1 MKQGT
6 TTLIGLL
13 SALLLAALAAA
24 TFYLKT
30 GRDFQ
35 VKADQLQDALAENK
49 ELVTGLEKKVSGL
62 ETDYQE
68 VLGLAREAEYEA
80 AQLGDRLQEY
90 DLDLQQLR
98 GQLTVATNELQ
109 QARLVEQR
117 LQQTLVKLN
126 ADKQKSE
133 EETATLKSR
142 VVELLKEKD
151 EILKN
156 NPGGI
161 GNTKLLEYQK
171 LGSSPAE
178 IRNAL
183 AELKAFREQSA
194 TKPSQPVPPTPKPVT
209 PSASPVT
216 PPVAPLAP
224 TTIQPPKGK
233 TVTGLIKSIVPK
245 FGSILLDVGMAQ
257 GVRIGDIFHV
267 RRNGQ
272 IVGHLRTRALPNGFA
287 ICDIVPNTTTMPL
300 MVGDQVELIR

>member
-151 EILKN
+151 ELLKN

-183 AELKAFREQSA
+183 AELKAFREQLA

-209 PSASPVT
+209 PSVT
-216 PPVAPLAP
+216 PTVPPVAPLSP

-233 TVTGLIKSIVPK
+233 PVAGKIKSIVPK
-245 FGSILLDVGMAQ
+245 FGSILLDVGMAH
-257 GVRIGDIFHV
+257 GVRIGDVFHV
-267 RRNGQ
+267 RRKGQ
-272 IVGHLRTRALPNGFA
+272 IIGHLRTRALPDGIA

-300 MVGDQVELIR
+300 MIGDQVELIR